1 MEKGN
6 LRYSSSTRKETANF
20 TNGIERLRKVMM
32 RSIKELLRDN
42 LIWICFLGVG
52 LLFVGQFIS
61 IFTNPF
67 PLPNYFNNNFKF
79 TFNIYVNFWGIW
91 IAFILFCII
100 FREKNKVIL
109 DSVKYNRIC
118 NNFKMLMLGFLIGFV
133 LNGFCAAVA
142 ILHGDIKLTFYKF
155 EIVNLILLFIAVFIQ
170 SSSEELIF
178 RGFIYQRLKNRYKN
192 IGFAIIV
199 NSIFF
204 AVLHLG
210 NNGMSVT
217 GFIDILL
224 SGVFFSLMFCAFDSI
239 WLVMAC
245 HTTWN
250 FTQNILLGLPNSG
263 TLSKYSL
270 FMMDK
275 NSATSSFAFDKNFGL
290 EGAALSTT
298 LMFIGCVIM
307 YIYCKKNNKFVFRL
321 SNYGDGNKRNVRIK

>member
-1 MEKGN
+1 MEVRSNLYFVEKGN
-6 LRYSSSTRKETANF
+6 LRYSSFTRKETANI
-20 TNGIERLRKVMM
+20 TNGIERLRKLMM

-67 PLPNYFNNNFKF
+67 PLPNYFSNNFKS

-100 FREKNKVIL
+100 FKEKNKVIL
-109 DSVKYNRIC
+109 DSVKYNRMC
-118 NNFKMLMLGFLIGFV
+118 NNFKMLLLGFLIGFV

-192 IGFAIIV
+192 IEFAIIV

-263 TLSKYSL
+263 TFSKYSL

-307 YIYCKKNNKFVFRL
+307 YICFKL
-321 SNYGDGNKRNVRIK
+321 

>member
-1 MEKGN
+1 MK
-6 LRYSSSTRKETANF
+6 T
-20 TNGIERLRKVMM
+20 
-32 RSIKELLRDN
+32 SIKKLLRDN
-42 LIWICFLGVG
+42 LIWICFLGVA
-52 LLFVGQFIS
+52 LLFVGQLIS
-61 IFTNPF
+61 SFTGPF

-79 TFNIYVNFWGIW
+79 TFNIYANFLGIW

-100 FREKNKVIL
+100 FRKKNKAIL
-109 DSVKYNRIC
+109 DSIKYNITC
-118 NNFKMLMLGFLIGFV
+118 NNFKMLILGFLIGFA

-155 EIVNLILLFIAVFIQ
+155 EILNLILLFIAVFIQ

-192 IGFAIIV
+192 IEFAIIV
-199 NSIFF
+199 NSILF

-210 NNGMSVT
+210 NNEISAA

-224 SGVFFSLMFCAFDSI
+224 SGVFFSLMFCAFNSI

-250 FTQNILLGLPNSG
+250 FTQNILFGLPNSG
-263 TLSKYSL
+263 TVSKYSI
-270 FMMDK
+270 FIMDV

-290 EGAALSTT
+290 EGAALSIT
-298 LMFIGCVIM
+298 LMFIGCMTM
-307 YIYCKKNNKFVFRL
+307 YIYCKKNNKFVFRM
-321 SNYGDGNKRNVRIK
+321 SNYSDGNKRNFRIKYDR

>member
-1 MEKGN
+1 M
-6 LRYSSSTRKETANF
+6 
-20 TNGIERLRKVMM
+20 
-32 RSIKELLRDN
+32 
-42 LIWICFLGVG
+42 
-52 LLFVGQFIS
+52 
-61 IFTNPF
+61 
-67 PLPNYFNNNFKF
+67 
-79 TFNIYVNFWGIW
+79 GIW

-100 FREKNKVIL
+100 FRKKNKAIL
-109 DSVKYNRIC
+109 DSIKYNRTC
-118 NNFKMLMLGFLIGFV
+118 NNFKMLILGFFIGFV

-155 EIVNLILLFIAVFIQ
+155 EILNLILLFIAVFIQ

-192 IGFAIIV
+192 IEFAIIV
-199 NSIFF
+199 NSILF

-210 NNGMSVT
+210 NNGISAA

-250 FTQNILLGLPNSG
+250 FTQNILFGLPNSG
-263 TLSKYSL
+263 TVSKYSI
-270 FMMDK
+270 FIMDV

-290 EGAALSTT
+290 EGAALSIT
-298 LMFIGCVIM
+298 LMFIGCMTM
-307 YIYCKKNNKFVFRL
+307 YIYCKKNNKFVFRM
-321 SNYGDGNKRNVRIK
+321 SNYSDGNKRNFRIKYDR

>member
-20 TNGIERLRKVMM
+20 TNGIERLREVMM

-67 PLPNYFNNNFKF
+67 PLPNYFSNSFKF

-109 DSVKYNRIC
+109 DSVKYNRMC
-118 NNFKMLMLGFLIGFV
+118 NNFKMLLLGFLIGFV

-239 WLVMAC
+239 WLVMVC

>member
-1 MEKGN
+1 MK
-6 LRYSSSTRKETANF
+6 T
-20 TNGIERLRKVMM
+20 
-32 RSIKELLRDN
+32 SIKELLRDN

-52 LLFVGQFIS
+52 LLFAGQLIS
-61 IFTNPF
+61 SLIDPF

-79 TFNIYVNFWGIW
+79 TFNIYANFWGIW

-100 FREKNKVIL
+100 FRKKNKAIL
-109 DSVKYNRIC
+109 DSIKYNRTC

-155 EIVNLILLFIAVFIQ
+155 EILNLILLFIAVFIQ

-178 RGFIYQRLKNRYKN
+178 RGFVYQRLKNRYNN
-192 IGFAIIV
+192 IKFAIIV
-199 NSIFF
+199 NSILF

-210 NNGMSVT
+210 NNGISAA

-250 FTQNILLGLPNSG
+250 FTQNILFGLPNSG
-263 TLSKYSL
+263 TVSKYSI
-270 FMMDK
+270 FIMDV

-290 EGAALSTT
+290 EGAALSIT
-298 LMFIGCVIM
+298 LMFIGCMTM
-307 YIYCKKNNKFVFRL
+307 YIYCKKNNKFVFRM
-321 SNYGDGNKRNVRIK
+321 SNYSDGNKRNFRIKYDR

>member
-1 MEKGN
+1 MLHMKKS
-6 LRYSSSTRKETANF
+6 LR
-20 TNGIERLRKVMM
+20 
-32 RSIKELLRDN
+32 ELLRDN
-42 LIWICFLGVG
+42 LIWICFLGVA
-52 LLFVGQFIS
+52 LLFMGQLISSFIYL
-61 IFTNPF
+61 I

-79 TFNIYVNFWGIW
+79 TFNIYANFCGIW

-100 FREKNKVIL
+100 FRKKNKAIL
-109 DSVKYNRIC
+109 DSIKYNRTC
-118 NNFKMLMLGFLIGFV
+118 NNFKMLIWGFLIGFA

-155 EIVNLILLFIAVFIQ
+155 EIGNLILLFIAVFIQ

-192 IGFAIIV
+192 IEFAIIV
-199 NSIFF
+199 NSILF

-210 NNGMSVT
+210 NNGISAT

-263 TLSKYSL
+263 TVPKYSL
-270 FMMDK
+270 FMMDV

-298 LMFIGCVIM
+298 LMFIGCMIM
-307 YIYCKKNNKFVFRL
+307 YIYCKKNNKFVF
-321 SNYGDGNKRNVRIK
+321 I